1 MTTTEKAIRFALW
14 AIGRERITRR
24 EICEVFGV
32 SLCTS
37 IRWRNAF
44 VNARGPKCQNA

>member
-14 AIGRERITRR
+14 AVGRERILRR

-32 SLCTS
+32 SKCTAS
-37 IRWRNAF
+37 RWRRAF
-44 VNARGPKCQNA
+44 VSARAPKCQQ